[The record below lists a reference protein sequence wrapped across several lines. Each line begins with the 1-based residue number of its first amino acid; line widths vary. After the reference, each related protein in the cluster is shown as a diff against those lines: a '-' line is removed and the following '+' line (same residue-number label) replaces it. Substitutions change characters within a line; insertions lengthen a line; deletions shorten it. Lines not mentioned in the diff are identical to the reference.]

1 MASAAERP
9 LSSQRAVVIVAV
21 ILIAATF
28 FLFLIVTA
36 GAFVRTVLAPPLRT
50 MSRSLSL
57 SKNDRPDFDSRFQAI
72 RNHRNAPVAII
83 RENAL

>member
-1 MASAAERP
+1 MASAAEGP

-36 GAFVRTVLAPPLRT
+36 GAFVRTVLAP
-50 MSRSLSL
+50 
-57 SKNDRPDFDSRFQAI
+57 NRPDFDSRFQAI
-72 RNHRNAPVAII
+72 RNHRSAPLGII
-83 RENAL
+83 SENVL

>member
-9 LSSQRAVVIVAV
+9 LSSQSAVIIVAV

-36 GAFVRTVLAPPLRT
+36 GAFVRTVLGAPLRT
-50 MSRSLSL
+50 MSTSLSL
-57 SKNDRPDFDSRFQAI
+57 SEGDRPDFDSRFEAI
-72 RNHRNAPVAII
+72 RNHRTP
-83 RENAL
+83 RSQ